1 MHSTLKRLEAAAL
14 AAGGVGLCVV
24 AAVVTTTG
32 STSEYDWLEGLARA
46 VMVGAPIAVG
56 VYARRRQPFERFG
69 TMLIAVGV
77 AWFVATLSGSRDDVL
92 HSVGRIAAWGV
103 EVALVDVVL
112 ASLFG
117 RLPGRTDRLL
127 TAAAAV
133 VVPSSTSPS
142 ADPGDAR
149 RGC

>member
-1 MHSTLKRLEAAAL
+1 
-14 AAGGVGLCVV
+14 
-24 AAVVTTTG
+24 
-32 STSEYDWLEGLARA
+32 
-46 VMVGAPIAVG
+46 
-56 VYARRRQPFERFG
+56 
-69 TMLIAVGV
+69 MLIAVGV

-92 HSVGRIAAWGV
+92 YSVGRIAAWGV

-133 VVPSSTSPS
+133 VV
-142 ADPGDAR
+142 AVLYFAQR
-149 RGC
+149 